1 MTQTVAVEIPAIP
14 EDYETVRKL
23 LPDMQKIGV
32 RHLNLHQLYA
42 SEHNYRE
49 LARRGYTIAPSV
61 EHGPVV
67 FESEMTALKLVRQV
81 AEGSMDFSANYC
93 SRIYK
98 ARYQPRGRRRR
109 AALLAPSRR
118 TRTYSSCRSRGG
130 SACRWRY
137 ATPPT

>member
-67 FESEMTALKLVRQV
+67 FASEMTVFRRMAMNKR
-81 AEGSMDFSANYC
+81 
-93 SRIYK
+93 
-98 ARYQPRGRRRR
+98 PRWETD
-109 AALLAPSRR
+109 SVSK
-118 TRTYSSCRSRGG
+118 TESV
-130 SACRWRY
+130 
-137 ATPPT
+137 

>member
-67 FESEMTALKLVRQV
+67 FASEMTAFRRMAMNKR
-81 AEGSMDFSANYC
+81 
-93 SRIYK
+93 
-98 ARYQPRGRRRR
+98 PRWETD
-109 AALLAPSRR
+109 SVSK
-118 TRTYSSCRSRGG
+118 TESV
-130 SACRWRY
+130 
-137 ATPPT
+137 

>member
-67 FESEMTALKLVRQV
+67 F
-81 AEGSMDFSANYC
+81 
-93 SRIYK
+93 
-98 ARYQPRGRRRR
+98 
-109 AALLAPSRR
+109 
-118 TRTYSSCRSRGG
+118 
-130 SACRWRY
+130 
-137 ATPPT
+137 